1 MPSRQKLGSMKIDLR
16 KIRMIL
22 VKLKIVFDGTFWG
35 LGIRYIYK
43 IQQFLGVCSILGENL
58 TDFDP
63 QSRYSITWL
72 TLPHCRLRTLP
83 LSGSLTPVTVNYP
96 GPTLSKPAPIL
107 TRRLFI
113 SLLKQRWRTTN
124 NFEGALNLLRLFP
137 SRPPVK
143 SCEGNCEIC
152 MKPLLPNHDMY
163 PHMGVSIRRYWTQ
176 AFFKLASIF
185 QKVRHHRPPS
195 HILSASNSQNW
206 DG

>member
-1 MPSRQKLGSMKIDLR
+1 MPSRQKLGTTKIDLR

-22 VKLKIVFDGTFWG
+22 VIVFDSPFLTHFEDLA
-35 LGIRYIYK
+35 LGIFTKYIK
-43 IQQFLGVCSILGENL
+43 FIGVCLILAENL

-63 QSRYSITWL
+63 QSRNLITWL

-83 LSGSLTPVTVNYP
+83 LLGSLTPVTVNYP

-163 PHMGVSIRRYWTQ
+163 PH
-176 AFFKLASIF
+176 
-185 QKVRHHRPPS
+185 
-195 HILSASNSQNW
+195 
-206 DG
+206 